1 MSELVRLIKPAFIL
15 RFFADVSSY
24 LSPTYLKLKQ
34 LLQHREYMY
43 RAQERC
49 DTLMDIATRNNRARD
64 MRNQLVLAI
73 LGDACA
79 DMIRWFMQKYWSQG
93 EKLTI
98 WSVEKMIWKNQQL
111 LSGQEVID
119 MLRLFDS
126 MDCMH
131 HDDEDAR
138 VLYLR
143 HAMMRDD
150 RFEVFEKYFMEG
162 DKAELYTSMLD
173 PGPLLWN
180 QLVCRET
187 VSPKF
192 FAYLVRTRNK
202 EILDDPNWQPH
213 VSRFGPDL
221 VCDIA
226 DEDGGL
232 DLRKRYMQS
241 HQVPKTLNEEQVERL
256 TRDIPVS
263 EIPWHF
269 ICAYVHSPM
278 IQRRILEAAT
288 PLSHAHAVNIVVEA
302 IHVLHASDFLFQVL
316 EKHGQSLRPCD
327 RVWEDLAIAERVPIQ
342 ARIAAL
348 QRAMDA
354 GYIHGSDVVD
364 AEFFDL
370 CTWEEVALDLA
381 PLLPSLTWDMMMDML
396 RMWHSDP
403 DHFHACV
410 LEKYGL
416 RPYLCPSHDNLEMA
430 VKITTWS
437 ESVATEYTSMFVS
450 QRSAEITRGMYKHPD
465 VKKIVRQT
473 VWEHFIVNK
482 TVVPYALRAEELGR
496 LGWSGLS
503 RFSPALSIF
512 ETACLESLDFILST
526 PEYNLNDDAT
536 IHAIMSDYWTWSR
549 FLEYLTSCPEER
561 FRIFEQHAPKFVRT
575 LFQNEDCIYETWVE
589 AQQEGVDL
597 LRIFGPQTIAH
608 FESILR
614 LVAGAEDKS
623 LQRVFVIGVWRVEV
637 QKGTNF
643 DMINYMIHNFREC
656 CERDRDND
664 CFDYQVAD
672 NVTAYLATTHD
683 FFLMMVPP
691 EDR

>member
-24 LSPTYLKLKQ
+24 LSPSYLKLKQ

-64 MRNQLVLAI
+64 MRNQLVSTI

-93 EKLTI
+93 EKLIT
-98 WSVEKMIWKNQQL
+98 WNVQKMIWKNQQL
-111 LSGQEVID
+111 LSSQEVID

-126 MDCMH
+126 MDCMN
-131 HDDEDAR
+131 HDDEHAR

-143 HAMMRDD
+143 HAMLND
-150 RFEVFEKYFMEG
+150 RFEVVEKYFMEG
-162 DKAELYTSMLD
+162 DNAEIYTSMLD
-173 PGPLLWN
+173 PGPILWDKLL
-180 QLVCRET
+180 CRET
-187 VSPKF
+187 VNPKF

-202 EILDDPNWQPH
+202 EILDDPNWRKY

-221 VCDIA
+221 VCDMA

-232 DLRKRYMQS
+232 DLRKLYMQS
-241 HQVPKTLNEEQVERL
+241 YNIPKTLNEEHIERL
-256 TRDIPVS
+256 TRGILVS

-278 IQRRILEAAT
+278 MQRRILEAAA
-288 PLSHAHAVNIVVEA
+288 PLPHVHVVNVVVEA

-316 EKHGQSLRPCD
+316 EKHGQSLLPCD

-364 AEFFDL
+364 AKLFDL

-381 PLLPSLTWDMMMDML
+381 PLLPSLTWDMIMDML

-403 DHFHACV
+403 DHFHAYV

-465 VKKIVRQT
+465 VKKIVQQT
-473 VWEHFIVNK
+473 VWEHFVVNK
-482 TVVPYALRAEELGR
+482 TVVPYALRGEELGR

-503 RFSPALSIF
+503 RFSPALPIF
-512 ETACLESLDFILST
+512 ETGCLESLDFILST
-526 PEYNLNDDAT
+526 PEYNLNDDAA
-536 IHAIMSDYWTWSR
+536 IHAIMSDHWTCSA
-549 FLEYLTSCPEER
+549 FLEYLTSCSEER
-561 FRIFEQHAPKFVRT
+561 FRIFERRAPKFVRS
-575 LFQNEDCIYETWVE
+575 LFQNENCIIETWVE
-589 AQQEGVDL
+589 AMQEGVDL

-608 FESILR
+608 FESIFQ
-614 LVAGAEDKS
+614 LVNTSS
-623 LQRVFVIGVWRVEV
+623 LQKVFVMGVWRSEVER
-637 QKGTNF
+637 GTNF
-643 DMINYMIHNFREC
+643 DMINYMIDNFREW
-656 CERDRDND
+656 CEQDRDER

-672 NVTAYLATTHD
+672 NVTTYLATTHD
-683 FFLMMVPP
+683 FFLMTLPA
-691 EDR
+691 EELWRH